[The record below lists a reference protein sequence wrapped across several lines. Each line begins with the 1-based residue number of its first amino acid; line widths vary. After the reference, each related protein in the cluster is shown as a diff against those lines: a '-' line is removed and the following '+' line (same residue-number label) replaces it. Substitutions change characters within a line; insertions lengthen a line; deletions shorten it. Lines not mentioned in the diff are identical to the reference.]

1 MLNQILKFAFVSSI
15 ALFLRRRWKRLSACI
30 AAILVAAYAHSEYL
44 DYVAA
49 LPVETQKAA
58 GASEFVLAAFVL
70 KNLVIGVAI
79 LVVAVPELR
88 YSQSRRRRGIGEEKS
103 PKTAA
108 KSSPKIAEPGLADD
122 PSNDDGFD
130 FLRHRGRLR
139 TRNEQIL
146 QDKPGR

>member
-1 MLNQILKFAFVSSI
+1 MLNQILKFAFLSSV
-15 ALFLRRRWKRLSACI
+15 ALFLRRRWKRLSACF
-30 AAILVAAYAHSEYL
+30 AAILVAVYAHSEYL

-49 LPVETQKAA
+49 LSVETRNAA
-58 GASEFVLAAFVL
+58 GASEYVMAAFVL
-70 KNLVIGVAI
+70 KNFVIVVAI
-79 LVVAVPELR
+79 LAATVPELR
-88 YSQSRRRRGIGEEKS
+88 HSQRRRRGIGEERS
-103 PKTAA
+103 PKTAQ
-108 KSSPKIAEPGLADD
+108 KSSPKIAESGLADD